1 MAKVRPS
8 RRIERAGVNAVRTL
22 LEDHEHIVQE
32 IDGGNDHG
40 EDLLINVTRAGRRT
54 GHYFAVQVKSGKKY
68 KRAHGYAIP
77 VEDHFEDW
85 RQSRIPVMGF
95 VYDPDTDAIF
105 WVNLTKELRAATE
118 PPTWVQIPLSSR
130 LSPDTIRGF
139 IAEVEAYVDN
149 AGMRVRSSTQEEG
162 FAGAARA
169 RRGLDPAA
177 APNPIYEGLGDF
189 ALRHEQ
195 KIDTVMRDIRRALP
209 LMILAMIMIWE
220 WPRQI
225 KFVEMNSKMT
235 PTLWVINVYM
245 FIAYAALTI
254 YFEFRAGRY
263 PKQLGQ
269 WFSLFAA
276 NFLWVPAF
284 DPGHGHD
291 WWGITWIAL
300 GVFAP
305 SIGHKALFVFF
316 IGYAKERKRRAQE
329 LAGHQGAG

>member
-40 EDLLINVTRAGRRT
+40 EDLFINVTRAGRRT

-77 VEDHFEDW
+77 IEEHFEDW

-105 WVNLTKELRAATE
+105 WVNLTKELRAASE
-118 PPTWVQIPLSSR
+118 PPSWVQIPLSSQ
-130 LSPDTIRGF
+130 LSHDTIRGF

-169 RRGLDPAA
+169 RRGLDPAT
-177 APNPIYEGLGDF
+177 APNPMYEGLGDI

-209 LMILAMIMIWE
+209 LMVLAMIMVWE

-225 KFVEMNSKMT
+225 KFVEMNSHMS
-235 PTLWVINVYM
+235 PILWVVNVYM

-254 YFEFRAGRY
+254 YFEFRAGRF

-269 WFSLFAA
+269 WLSLFAT

-284 DPGHGHD
+284 DPGDGHG
-291 WWGITWIAL
+291 WWGTTWIVL

-305 SIGHKALFVFF
+305 SIGHKALLVFF